1 MRLVPELMSSEDS
14 DGVCHPPSY
23 RSATLTSLFE
33 NTVDVVKLQTGNDIV
48 KRRGRIHH
56 KDIPEFLIGHPSVVL

>member
-1 MRLVPELMSSEDS
+1 MKLVPELMSSEDS

-23 RSATLTSLFE
+23 RSANLTSLFE

-48 KRRGRIHH
+48 KRRGRIHN
-56 KDIPEFLIGHPSVVL
+56 KDIPEFLIGHPSVVR